1 MAIEDLLFVAFN
13 RYVVALSR
21 ATGDRIWDWKAPTG
35 TGFVTLLMDYD
46 RLFASVQG
54 YTYCLDPLT
63 GQQLWYN
70 PLKGYGTGVASLATV
85 WSNTQSA
92 IMGEAQAAETAAAA
106 ATSTGS

>member
-1 MAIEDLLFVAFN
+1 MEIEDLLFVGFN

-21 ATGDRIWDWKAPTG
+21 ATGELVWDWKAPTG

-46 RLFASVQG
+46 RLFVSVQG
-54 YTYCLDPLT
+54 YTYCLDPLS
-63 GQQLWYN
+63 GEQLWYN

-92 IMGEAQAAETAAAA
+92 IMGEAQASAQRTAA
-106 ATSTGS
+106 ATSAGS